1 MAEIDIFSIEP
12 QKISRDLKGKFLLIY
27 GLPKTGKSTFGSQLP
42 RALFMNFEQGTNAL
56 AGIRGVPILR
66 WTDAKKVLT
75 QLRKPQARE
84 MYDSIVVDTASI
96 AWQLCEKFICQREGV
111 DSIRDIQWGQ
121 GWNMLKTEFSEFW
134 REITLLGFGIL
145 FIAHS
150 KEKPTEM
157 KDEDGNPITAVAPD
171 LPANAYTI
179 INSIVDII
187 GYLQVQM
194 NADGTST
201 RYLYTRST
209 PTIFAGSRYQYL
221 APKIKFGYQELVD
234 AIGDAIDKAVT
245 LDGAEVT
252 DHTVIAQVTARP
264 FSVVMDEAREIWQNY
279 LEKASSDEEKEQR
292 LHTMQDI
299 IKKVFGNES
308 FRLSQAVPSQSDLVE
323 LFIDEMKEI
332 MKAT

>member
-1 MAEIDIFSIEP
+1 MADIDIFNLEP
-12 QKISRDLKGKFLLIY
+12 SKISRDLKGKFLLIY
-27 GLPKTGKSTFGSQLP
+27 GQPKTGKSTFGSQLP
-42 RALFMNFEQGTNAL
+42 RSLFLNFEQGTNAL
-56 AGIRGVPILR
+56 AGIRSVPILR
-66 WTDAKKVLT
+66 WTDAKKVLA
-75 QLRKPQARE
+75 QLRKPQAKE

-96 AWQLCEKFICQREGV
+96 AWQLCEKYICQRESV
-111 DSIRDIQWGQ
+111 DSIRDVPWGG

-157 KDEDGNPITAVAPD
+157 RDEEGNPITAVAPD
-171 LPANAYTI
+171 LPNNAYTI

-194 NADGTST
+194 NPDGTSE

-234 AIGDAIDKAVT
+234 AIGDAIDQAVEK
-245 LDGAEVT
+245 DG
-252 DHTVIAQVTARP
+252 AQVTDKTEIAQIKARP
-264 FSVVMDEAREIWQNY
+264 FAEIMEEAKAIWGAY
-279 LEKASSDEEKEQR
+279 LDKATTDEEKDQHLNIMR
-292 LHTMQDI
+292 DI
-299 IKKVFGNES
+299 IKRVFGTEE
-308 FRLSQAVPSQSDLVE
+308 FKLSQAVPSQGDLVE
-323 LFIDEMKEI
+323 LFIDEMKEL
-332 MKAT
+332 M